1 MFVIL
6 GAKLFLGDEC
16 MDIQDIEGIGKTY
29 AEKFKNADVQTT
41 DDLLAKGGTPKG
53 REELAASTGLTENQI
68 LEWVN
73 RADLHRISGIGSEY
87 ADLLET
93 AGVDSVA
100 ELAQRNAENLADKL
114 RAVNEVK
121 QKVRSMPGIE
131 HIGEWILQ
139 ARCMQKAVEY

>member
-1 MFVIL
+1 
-6 GAKLFLGDEC
+6 
-16 MDIQDIEGIGKTY
+16 MDIQDIEGIGEIY
-29 AEKFKNADVQTT
+29 AEKLKGTGVQNT

-53 REELAASTGLTENQI
+53 REKLAASTGLTENQI

-73 RADLHRISGIGSEY
+73 RADLHRINGIGSEY

-121 QKVRSMPGIE
+121 QKVRSVPGIE